1 MDPECGLPV
10 PASAGERTWLISSW
24 QTVLDV
30 GNRILAR
37 LTNSQGDAN
46 PDETESGAQSKSIK
60 VSYQCMLQ
68 WSIKLTEPT
77 QYPVEDY
84 PQGYPR
90 YSALVASDEAFYIF
104 RGFSHLRSRLLLL
117 KQDKLV
123 VLEKRLRELD
133 DTETVPLFLGASR
146 EDENRER
153 LQVLDEIDVALSD
166 YC

>member
-1 MDPECGLPV
+1 MDPERGLPL
-10 PASAGERTWLISSW
+10 PASAEERTWLISSW

-46 PDETESGAQSKSIK
+46 PDETEPGAQI
-60 VSYQCMLQ
+60 
-68 WSIKLTEPT
+68 
-77 QYPVEDY
+77 EDY

-117 KQDKLV
+117 KQDRLV
-123 VLEKRLRELD
+123 VLEKLLRELD
-133 DTETVPLFLGASR
+133 DAETVPLFLGAS
-146 EDENRER
+146 
-153 LQVLDEIDVALSD
+153 
-166 YC
+166 